1 MAATRLDLSRWF
13 DRGVSEGASHMIVAT
28 DQFDREDY
36 PAYVDAPDE
45 VRPELD
51 RLNAA
56 NMTGVMEVY
65 DLRADK
71 LAQMLEHRAWRVP
84 A

>member
-1 MAATRLDLSRWF
+1 MAASRLDLSRWF

-28 DQFDREDY
+28 DQFDWDDF
-36 PAYVDAPDE
+36 PVYVDDPAKVRDE
-45 VRPELD
+45 VS
-51 RLNAA
+51 RLESQS
-56 NMTGVMEVY
+56 MTGVMEVY

-71 LAQMLEHRAWRVP
+71 LAQMLERRVWRVP